1 MLVNVN
7 KIDRFKDPIGAFQR
21 LKNELE
27 SANSQSLL
35 DSESPRPGFHVITYP
50 IETFAGSEDPSEQEN
65 RVQTEMHSMRDLL
78 EDKLPKQVHT
88 PVLVK
93 MYLRLLTSKKHTE
106 RILPK
111 QALHHNIFT
120 EPPDYSHRKS
130 VDPSHPF
137 AHLIETSILS
147 PKHDEPSFRKPMLK
161 SKVSMKQLM
170 AHS

>member
-78 EDKLPKQVHT
+78 EDKLPKQ
-88 PVLVK
+88 
-93 MYLRLLTSKKHTE
+93 
-106 RILPK
+106 
-111 QALHHNIFT
+111 ALHHNIFT